1 MTLSTDIIPDFV
13 PYGSSIVFEV
23 STKELRFTE
32 IKTQSDWDDLY
43 RKVYSAYEDSMVKDE
58 QERERLGKILDSL
71 IGYASKYVMAQ
82 IIPPIPEPDANKS

>member
-1 MTLSTDIIPDFV
+1 
-13 PYGSSIVFEV
+13 
-23 STKELRFTE
+23 
-32 IKTQSDWDDLY
+32 
-43 RKVYSAYEDSMVKDE
+43 MVKDE